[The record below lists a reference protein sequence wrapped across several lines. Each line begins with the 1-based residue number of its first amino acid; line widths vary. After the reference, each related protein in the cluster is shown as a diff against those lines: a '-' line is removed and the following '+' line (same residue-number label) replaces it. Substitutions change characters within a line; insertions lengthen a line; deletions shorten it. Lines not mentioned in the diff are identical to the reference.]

1 MTPAGLFWPCLLF
14 AFPITLSAAPDT
26 WKYWVQPCTTELAR
40 ATNCEPA
47 DSELAAWALEAWGHA
62 SDGRIVMQPAARR
75 EDAHLRILWAGGATN
90 LYGETRP
97 IDVNGHPG
105 AELFILPDV
114 AALGEEIGAAGK
126 RDKLY
131 RDSIV
136 YLTCLHETGHALGLS
151 HNRDFE
157 DIMYSFQYGG
167 DIVEYFARY
176 RRKIKA
182 REDIR
187 RNSGL
192 NAANAKLL
200 VSGRY
205 FGAR

>member
-1 MTPAGLFWPCLLF
+1 MKAPVVFF
-14 AFPITLSAAPDT
+14 VLSATVAAAAETSPDT
-26 WKYWVQPCTTELAR
+26 WTYWIQPCNADVAR
-40 ATNCEPA
+40 STNCESA
-47 DSELAAWALEAWGHA
+47 DSQLAVWALEAWAQA
-62 SDGRIVMQPAARR
+62 SNGRIVVKAANGRQEAR
-75 EDAHLRILWAGGATN
+75 LRVLWAGGSMH

-97 IDVNGHPG
+97 IDVYGQQG
-105 AELFILPDV
+105 AELFILPDL
-114 AALGEEIGAAGK
+114 AALGDEIAKAGSG
-126 RDKLY
+126 DKLY

-136 YLTCLHETGHALGLS
+136 YLTCLHESGHALGLP

-176 RRKIKA
+176 RRKLKV

-192 NAANAKLL
+192 NASDAKLL
-200 VSGRY
+200 AG
-205 FGAR
+205 GK